1 MASPARA
8 TSALAVFFTLQASQW
23 CCLSLALWYLIVSN
37 EHLWT
42 LSKTKDKSKKI
53 KVEEKK
59 NDLCERL
66 FEFAVRVIEF
76 LKTLPYSPENKTI
89 RTQLSK
95 SACSSG
101 ANYEE
106 SQAGSSKA
114 DFNNKVRISLREM
127 RESNYW
133 LRIVKRTVKEV
144 NMTEM
149 DYLIKES
156 GELKNILGSIVQK
169 SR

>member
-1 MASPARA
+1 M
-8 TSALAVFFTLQASQW
+8 
-23 CCLSLALWYLIVSN
+23 
-37 EHLWT
+37 
-42 LSKTKDKSKKI
+42 
-53 KVEEKK
+53 EEKK
-59 NDLCERL
+59 NDLCDRL

-106 SQAGSSKA
+106 SQGGSSKA
-114 DFNNKVRISLREM
+114 DFSNKVRISLREM

-133 LRIVKRTVKEV
+133 LRIIKRTV
-144 NMTEM
+144 TEINISQL

-156 GELKNILGSIVQK
+156 AELKSILGSIVQK
-169 SR
+169 TR

>member
-1 MASPARA
+1 MD
-8 TSALAVFFTLQASQW
+8 
-23 CCLSLALWYLIVSN
+23 N
-37 EHLWT
+37 N
-42 LSKTKDKSKKI
+42 
-53 KVEEKK
+53 

-106 SQAGSSKA
+106 SQGGSSKA
-114 DFNNKVRISLREM
+114 DFSNKVRISLHEM
-127 RESNYW
+127 RNQIIGLE
-133 LRIVKRTVKEV
+133 LLKE
-144 NMTEM
+144 
-149 DYLIKES
+149 L
-156 GELKNILGSIVQK
+156 LKI
-169 SR
+169 

>member
-1 MASPARA
+1 M
-8 TSALAVFFTLQASQW
+8 
-23 CCLSLALWYLIVSN
+23 
-37 EHLWT
+37 
-42 LSKTKDKSKKI
+42 DK
-53 KVEEKK
+53 EK
-59 NDLCERL
+59 NDLCDRL
-66 FEFAVRVIEF
+66 FEFAVKVIEF

-106 SQAGSSKA
+106 SQGGSSKA
-114 DFNNKVRISLREM
+114 DFSNKVRISLREM
-127 RESNYW
+127 RESNYF
-133 LRIVKRTVKEV
+133 LRIIKRTVGEI
-144 NMTEM
+144 NEAEL

-156 GELKNILGSIVQK
+156 AELKRILGSIVQR

>member
-1 MASPARA
+1 ME
-8 TSALAVFFTLQASQW
+8 QAQ
-23 CCLSLALWYLIVSN
+23 
-37 EHLWT
+37 
-42 LSKTKDKSKKI
+42 
-53 KVEEKK
+53 

-66 FEFAVRVIEF
+66 FEFAVRTIEF
-76 LKTLPYSPENKTI
+76 LKTLPYTPENKTI

-114 DFNNKVRISLREM
+114 DFCNKVRISLREM

-133 LRIVKRTVKEV
+133 LRVIKRTVDNI
-144 NMTEM
+144 NMVEC

-156 GELKNILGSIVQK
+156 EELKRILGSIVRR
-169 SR
+169 SN

>member
-1 MASPARA
+1 MG
-8 TSALAVFFTLQASQW
+8 
-23 CCLSLALWYLIVSN
+23 
-37 EHLWT
+37 
-42 LSKTKDKSKKI
+42 
-53 KVEEKK
+53 

-89 RTQLSK
+89 LTKLSK

-127 RESNYW
+127 SESNYW
-133 LRIVKRTVKEV
+133 LRIIKRTVKEV
-144 NMTEM
+144 DMTDLE
-149 DYLIKES
+149 YLIKES

-169 SR
+169 SKPK